1 MPAPGKIRLL
11 VLHKDSTYV
20 IFEQDQM
27 QEVADYVKEHDD
39 CALFKLEGYIRRTSD
54 NQKEPSVRSTK
65 LWPK

>member
-27 QEVADYVKEHDD
+27 QEVADYVKEHEG
-39 CALFKLEGYIRRTSD
+39 CALFKLEGLYT
-54 NQKEPSVRSTK
+54 
-65 LWPK
+65 